1 MIENEI
7 LCSPFKANARARY
20 SSCGNYTKDV
30 LEQSRTGGGVWPNK
44 KRGILNLGCRC
55 THANR
60 TNEK

>member
-7 LCSPFKANARARY
+7 LCSPFKANARERY

-30 LEQSRTGGGVWPNK
+30 LEPSRTGWGVSPYK
-44 KRGILNLGCRC
+44 TRGIANLGCRC
-55 THANR
+55 PHANR